1 VHVFSTSEKELENLL
16 VLERKELSLNH
27 KTKQNYIKASTENVG
42 AFFIFNMSSPEI
54 AIHNFIVM
62 EKVEKIVYVK
72 RSQKDY
78 SMSFK
83 LEVVREIESGELST
97 TGARRKYGIQAR
109 STVVNWLRKYGTF
122 DWENQTPSNMPKSTQ
137 QQLMELEQKVKLLEK
152 QKSLLEHQVER
163 ADKKAII
170 FDMMIDLAEK
180 EYNISIRKNSSP
192 EQSTSTVKNTKKA

>member
-1 VHVFSTSEKELENLL
+1 
-16 VLERKELSLNH
+16 
-27 KTKQNYIKASTENVG
+27 
-42 AFFIFNMSSPEI
+42 
-54 AIHNFIVM
+54 M
-62 EKVEKIVYVK
+62 EKGEKIVYEK

-83 LEVVREIESGELST
+83 LAVVQAVESGELST
-97 TGARRKYGIQAR
+97 TGACRKYGIQAR

-122 DWENQTPSNMPKSTQ
+122 DWENQTPSNMSQSKEQ
-137 QQLMELEQKVKLLEK
+137 RLLELEAKVKLLEK

-180 EYNISIRKNSSP
+180 EYNISIRKNCSP
-192 EQSTSTVKNTKKA
+192 EQSTSTKKNIKKA